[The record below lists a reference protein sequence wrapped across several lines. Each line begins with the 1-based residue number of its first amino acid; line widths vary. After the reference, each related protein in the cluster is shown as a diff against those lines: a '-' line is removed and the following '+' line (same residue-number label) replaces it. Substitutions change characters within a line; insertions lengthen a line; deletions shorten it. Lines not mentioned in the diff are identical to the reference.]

1 MYAAVFLVR
10 GSVAGKQPRDL
21 RGFVRDGHDTA
32 WTKLNRSNAICF
44 GLGYT
49 AHGPHGLLYLAGGNG
64 VHRST
69 DLGLT
74 WKVLT
79 GWRTEEILAVVP
91 DPGDSRRTLRGDA
104 VRRLSGARTAEKPGC
119 SGTQASRSWY
129 VQRLLLDPADRKTLY
144 ALVEDDVYRST
155 DGAETWVPLRS
166 GVSLPVAFAQD
177 PLDPRTMLL
186 GSEEDGVR
194 RSTDGGRTWDPSMIS
209 GGTPSMRY
217 DSPRM
222 RARCMRG
229 DTAPGCGGAS
239 TGGNAG
245 RGCRSRW
252 SARPSRRSPSIPRTG
267 TIGDRDPRRRRVRIH
282 GSRGAVEVRRAP
294 WCDRQTDRIL
304 PMSLYRFIA
313 AVVLICRRRYGGGP
327 GVHGLRIG
335 RRAQSCSW
343 WGQPNPQTGIFSTHP
358 PIRSGI
364 IRGRR
369 TSARSAAPSARGS
382 WTRPVYRGRQRRAP
396 IDRQREELADHH
408 HLEDDGGPLGGTRP
422 S

>member
-1 MYAAVFLVR
+1 MDSRLGDRITGAVLLLLFSSPFVFGAGPETRPEGPRMYAAVFLVR
-10 GSVAGKQPRDL
+10 GSVAGSNRGTYG
-21 RGFVRDGHDTA
+21 GFVRDGHDTA

-91 DPGDSRRTLRGDA
+91 DPGDSRRIFAATPFG
-104 VRRLSGARTAEKPGC
+104 VI
-119 SGTQASRSWY
+119 RSTDGGETWVQRNAGFAKWY

-194 RSTDGGRTWDPSMIS
+194 RSTDGGRTWDPVHDL
-209 GGTPSMRY
+209 G
-217 DSPRM
+217 
-222 RARCMRG
+222 
-229 DTAPGCGGAS
+229 
-239 TGGNAG
+239 
-245 RGCRSRW
+245 
-252 SARPSRRSPSIPRTG
+252 
-267 TIGDRDPRRRRVRIH
+267 RDPVYAIRFSADASEVYAGGYGTGLWRSIDRGERWTRVPFTVECEAITAISIDPADRNHMVIGTHAAGVYESTDH
-282 GSRGAVEVRRAP
+282 GVRWKFAGLRGAIVKQIEYYP
-294 WCDRQTDRIL
+294 
-304 PMSLYRFIA
+304 
-313 AVVLICRRRYGGGP
+313 
-327 GVHGLRIG
+327 
-335 RRAQSCSW
+335 
-343 WGQPNPQTGIFSTHP
+343 
-358 PIRSGI
+358 
-364 IRGRR
+364 
-369 TSARSAAPSARGS
+369 
-382 WTRPVYRGRQRRAP
+382 
-396 IDRQREELADHH
+396 
-408 HLEDDGGPLGGTRP
+408 
-422 S
+422 